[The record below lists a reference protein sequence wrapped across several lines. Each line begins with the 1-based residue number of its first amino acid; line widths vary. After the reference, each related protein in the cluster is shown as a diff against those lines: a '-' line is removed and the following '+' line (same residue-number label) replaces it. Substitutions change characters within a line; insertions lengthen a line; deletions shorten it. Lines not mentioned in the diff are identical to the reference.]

1 MEELFFYIM
10 AAFGSAWIVWALFSI
25 VMVIL
30 WFILPIFVIMM
41 NSKLKKINQ
50 NLVYIAEGRGP
61 SKSKPQWDSLFTR
74 TDELVKVDPVKAWL
88 DKDDNIEVIDLTDVV
103 EEPKK

>member
-10 AAFGSAWIVWALFSI
+10 GAFGAAWIVWVLFSI

-50 NLVYIAEGRGP
+50 NLVYIATGKGP

-74 TDELVKVDPVKAWL
+74 TDELVDPVTAWL
-88 DKDDNIEVIDLTDVV
+88 DKDDSNIEVIDLTEVV
-103 EEPKK
+103 EDKK